1 MSNIH
6 NLNPKAD
13 APPPFSIGWLQRL
26 QDKKAFGFWLS
37 VGFQNEYESTSNLKV
52 KELEFRDGYE
62 TLLVMIFP
70 AEYFD
75 GK

>member
-1 MSNIH
+1 MSHIH

-13 APPPFSIGWLQRL
+13 APPSLFHRMTSKTQT
-26 QDKKAFGFWLS
+26 KKAFGFWLS

-52 KELEFRDGYE
+52 KELEFRDAYE
-62 TLLVMIFP
+62 TLLVMIFL
-70 AEYFD
+70 AEYFN